1 MPVFSRII
9 GTESE
14 KAREMLKDSRIKL
27 FDSVEEA
34 INAAVMGIK
43 N

>member
-1 MPVFSRII
+1 MLQGSRINI
-9 GTESE
+9 
-14 KAREMLKDSRIKL
+14 

-43 N
+43 KWQIFLNY